1 MRSWGECEE
10 ADDRH
15 VEEIAGQLE
24 EIEQARVSAD
34 WANNRAHDDTRIEAN
49 VGGPPPSNIRE
60 YLDELIKSFALCPPI
75 RPSALKTL
83 YARKDYPA
91 MLGWIK
97 DSMRLD
103 LQVEL
108 KIVDDRPKTSP
119 PMWIELPER
128 MPTVG
133 TAAFK
138 QTTVTVNARRDILKT
153 KPFSWVVAGF
163 AHELSHVVL
172 SSVGHRL
179 EHDEKAVELT
189 AMILGYQRYIGNAEV
204 TETKFSWS
212 LMLLFGVMYWQEEK
226 SRLGYLTPTE
236 ARAARKYL
244 AKIEHA
250 QKSKVGSSGHRQS
263 EDRQTEIDII
273 ISGAAILLIV
283 ILAIVIPPILSHDA
297 TKPQAVADSSD
308 RALVDAKLNPPPSDI
323 KAAQNRL
330 IELRFLKGPADG
342 IWGTKSRM
350 ALRAFKIASG
360 LVADDKWDDLVSGR
374 LYSTQAV
381 RSPLPLATTSPA
393 Q

>member
-10 ADDRH
+10 ADDRR
-15 VEEIAGQLE
+15 VEKIAGQLE

-75 RPSALKTL
+75 HPSVLKTL

-138 QTTVTVNARRDILKT
+138 QTSVTVNARRDILKT

-172 SSVGHRL
+172 FSIGHRL
-179 EHDEKAVELT
+179 QNDEKAVDLT
-189 AMILGYQRYIGNAEV
+189 AMILGYQYDICDAEF
-204 TETKFSWS
+204 TETKGELS
-212 LMLLFGVMYWQEEK
+212 EK
-226 SRLGYLTPTE
+226 WRLGYLTSTE
-236 ARAARKYL
+236 ALAASRHI
-244 AKIEHA
+244 AKIRYGW
-250 QKSKVGSSGHRQS
+250 KSKVETGHRQS
-263 EDRQTEIDII
+263 ETGHRAGIYCRFHRRCCPLVDCNAAGF
-273 ISGAAILLIV
+273 ISGEKRRRCKTTGCGSAARCQHV
-283 ILAIVIPPILSHDA
+283 EC
-297 TKPQAVADSSD
+297 
-308 RALVDAKLNPPPSDI
+308 
-323 KAAQNRL
+323 AA
-330 IELRFLKGPADG
+330 
-342 IWGTKSRM
+342 
-350 ALRAFKIASG
+350 
-360 LVADDKWDDLVSGR
+360 
-374 LYSTQAV
+374 
-381 RSPLPLATTSPA
+381 
-393 Q
+393 